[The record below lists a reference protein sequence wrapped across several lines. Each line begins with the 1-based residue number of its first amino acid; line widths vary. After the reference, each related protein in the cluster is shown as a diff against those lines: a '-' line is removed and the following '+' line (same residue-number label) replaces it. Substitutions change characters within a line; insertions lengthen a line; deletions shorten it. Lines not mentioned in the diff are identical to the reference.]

1 MDAKDLQVI
10 DELRKA
16 KKYAEAEA
24 LLRKL
29 WAASPEPEVGWRLAL
44 CLRHQARLADAGKL
58 LGECLERWPQHE
70 WVRNEVLWLAHDAE
84 LKPAVAALDL
94 AKAEAAAKRMLDMG
108 AKDLGLRRAVFG
120 VVKVAKARGAWD
132 RLLDWLER
140 LDPATLDRA
149 PREYDGRDVPSEF
162 AQWHFA
168 RVKALLELER
178 WQDALLAAQEAQALF
193 PGQRDFVR
201 WGALALAELGD
212 VAGALQELRAASARD
227 PQCWYLHDSISD
239 LAERSGEIDE
249 ALLEG
254 CRAALGPGQTKA
266 KIKLVERLGG
276 IFLEAGYAPDA
287 MAHALLAAQI
297 RAREGWPVRVRLDE
311 LLRRATAEA
320 GEAGPRDL
328 PFRDLV
334 QWCEFAW
341 RRVVNE
347 ARPLVSGAVAK
358 LPEGKPFGFLHADD
372 GAEYFVLVRDVPAS
386 LRQVGRR
393 VAFRLEPSYDRKKG
407 KESLRA
413 VEVAAEGS
421 VPPPAPRRRV
431 ERPRASAPPPSAP
444 AQRRRPPIDDD
455 PLLDV

>member
-1 MDAKDLQVI
+1 MDAKDLQVV

-16 KKYAEAEA
+16 KKYADAEA
-24 LLRKL
+24 LLRKS
-29 WAASPEPEVGWRLAL
+29 WAAAPEPEVGWRLAL
-44 CLRHQARLADAGKL
+44 CLRHQARLAEAGKL
-58 LGECLERWPQHE
+58 LGECLEQWPQHE

-94 AKAEAAAKRMLDMG
+94 AKAEAAAKRMLAMG

-132 RLLDWLER
+132 RLLDWIER

-193 PGQRDFVR
+193 PGQRDFLR

-212 VAGALQELRAASARD
+212 VAEALRELRAASARD
-227 PQCWYLHDSISD
+227 PQCWYLHDSISE
-239 LAERSGEIDE
+239 LAERAGDLDE

-254 CRAALGPGQTKA
+254 CRAAQGPGQTKA
-266 KIKLVERLGG
+266 KIKLVERLGRL
-276 IFLEAGYAPDA
+276 FLEAGDAPNA
-287 MAHALLAAQI
+287 MAHALLATQI
-297 RAREGWPVRVRLDE
+297 RAREGWPVRVPLDE

-320 GEAGPRDL
+320 GESGPRDL

-334 QWCEFAW
+334 QWCEHAW

-372 GAEYFVLVRDVPAS
+372 GAEYFVLLRDIPAS